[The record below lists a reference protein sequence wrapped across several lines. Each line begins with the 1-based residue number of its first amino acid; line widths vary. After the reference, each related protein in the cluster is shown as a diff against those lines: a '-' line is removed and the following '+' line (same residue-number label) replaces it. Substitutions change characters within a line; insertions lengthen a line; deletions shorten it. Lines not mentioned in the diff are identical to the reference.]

1 MDIVSYGSTSV
12 SSITISHT
20 TSGENRLM
28 LVGISINNDN
38 LETASTITYGGA
50 PLTREGF
57 VDHQGWRGDDS
68 RVEIWK
74 LVGPPTGTHDVVI
87 TFSADLKRYAVGGV
101 ITFTGVDPIDSLGAF
116 SSNYA
121 TSSSASLNVPSAS
134 GELVLGVFAC
144 EKCNSVVFT
153 SPVVEQW
160 QLSEGGGNTVGAGG
174 MDEGAASQVTLSASL
189 GESTHWALGG
199 ISIRP
204 GS

>member
-1 MDIVSYGSTSV
+1 MDAVSSGSTDG
-12 SSITISHT
+12 SSLTISHT
-20 TSGENRLM
+20 TAGENRLM

-38 LETASTITYGGA
+38 LETVSTMTYGGT

-57 VDHQGWRGDDS
+57 VDHQGWGGDDA

-74 LVGPPTGTHDVVI
+74 LVGPPTGTHDVLI

-101 ITFTGVDPIDSLGAF
+101 ITLTGVDPIDPLGAF
-116 SSNYA
+116 VGDYA
-121 TSSSASLNVPSAS
+121 TSSSASLTVPSVS

-160 QLSEGGGNTVGAGG
+160 QLSEGDGNTVGAGG
-174 MDEGAASQVTLSASL
+174 MDEGAGSQVTLGATL
-189 GESTHWALGG
+189 GERAHWALGG

-204 GS
+204 GP